1 MFILYAYQVQN
12 GSGGIKVLN
21 GRSDRDFHWWP
32 VDGGFSYAT
41 LSLVQSFHEKQ
52 QSHHQRKPNSAS
64 FTTVFNATL
73 LHLLPLCLLKIL
85 LDKLVEEPSS
95 AVSCK
100 RCSSLTGSSS
110 SQRSYPV

>member
-85 LDKLVEEPSS
+85 LDASVPSEEPSS
-95 AVSCK
+95 AVSCN
-100 RCSSLTGSSS
+100 RCKSLTGSSR
-110 SQRSYPV
+110 SQIS